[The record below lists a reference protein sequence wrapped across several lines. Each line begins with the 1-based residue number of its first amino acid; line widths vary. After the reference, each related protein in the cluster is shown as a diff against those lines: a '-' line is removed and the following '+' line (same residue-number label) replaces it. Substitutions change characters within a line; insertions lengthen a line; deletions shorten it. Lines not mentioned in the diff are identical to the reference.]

1 MTVVKEHIGRSAAC
15 DAPIDASLRAN
26 AAGIDAIIDDLVSPA
41 PETLDGRIESIIGA
55 LNGLCARFEALA
67 DEARSIGLLVARL
80 GEGRRKAIGLPQL
93 MANPIFRETTGN
105 VSRRE
110 KEILSHLLSG
120 KSNREISRELSISE
134 KTVKNHL
141 WKLYRKLGVRNRT
154 QLFHHLIST

>member
-1 MTVVKEHIGRSAAC
+1 MTVVKERAPRAA
-15 DAPIDASLRAN
+15 AGETPVDASPAGGL
-26 AAGIDAIIDDLVSPA
+26 AGIDAIVGELVSPTPHA
-41 PETLDGRIESIIGA
+41 LDERIETIVGA

-80 GEGRRKAIGLPQL
+80 GEGRSPAIGLPRL
-93 MANPIFRETTGN
+93 MASPAIGGTSAN

-110 KEILSHLLSG
+110 KEILSHLLRG
-120 KSNREISRELSISE
+120 KSNREISHELSISE

>member
-1 MTVVKEHIGRSAAC
+1 MTVVKEYAGRSAAY
-15 DAPIDASLRAN
+15 DAAVGASPRAN
-26 AAGIDAIIDDLVSPA
+26 PVGLDAILDDLAA
-41 PETLDGRIESIIGA
+41 PVPDPFDERIEAVIGA

-80 GEGRRKAIGLPQL
+80 EEGRAKAIGLPRL
-93 MANPIFRETTGN
+93 MANPAFNGGPSN

-110 KEILSHLLSG
+110 KEILSHLLEG
-120 KSNREISRELSISE
+120 KSNREISRELAISE

-154 QLFHHLIST
+154 QLFHYLIST